1 MCVVVVVHYCYELV
15 NLKRLKDQLILEILK
30 YFVVKYISCYV
41 EQLYSLLRNLANY
54 VQHI

>member
-30 YFVVKYISCYV
+30 YFVVK
-41 EQLYSLLRNLANY
+41 
-54 VQHI
+54 